1 MRNVNIMNTWT
12 MFVFN
17 LYPILILA
25 SAEKNR
31 IENICYMYFYL
42 SVNKKLKDKA

>member
-1 MRNVNIMNTWT
+1 MRNVNIMNIWI

-17 LYPILILA
+17 FYLILIFVLV
-25 SAEKNR
+25 EKNR

-42 SVNKKLKDKA
+42 SVNKKLKDKV